1 LLPVKISANNPT
13 KFELSGLASCCVLT
27 LKAFMLGL
35 MPVGQ
40 LDALHIMYTT
50 GASQGTLFG
59 QGP

>member
-1 LLPVKISANNPT
+1 LLPVKIFANNPT
-13 KFELSGLASCCVLT
+13 KFELSGLTSCVVFT

-35 MPVGQ
+35 VPVGQ
-40 LDALHIMYTT
+40 LNALHMMYTT